1 MYGLLGPDKL
11 ITSIKGVVF
20 LSVYEMLVGWLVLQ
34 DYIKTTQ
41 KSPQNINEGQ
51 GPTKNRLH

>member
-20 LSVYEMLVGWLVLQ
+20 LSVSDCLLADRLVLQ
-34 DYIKTTQ
+34 DYTKTIE
-41 KSPQNINEGQ
+41 KSPRNMNEG
-51 GPTKNRLH
+51 